1 MRLNGLDFHVEIDGR
16 GPPLLLLHGFSGS
29 ARAWDEVRPA
39 LAEVATLIAVDL
51 IGHGRS
57 AAPDDPRRY
66 SLEACA
72 ADLAALLD
80 ALDVPA
86 ASVLGYSMG
95 GRVALHFALAM
106 PRRVSRLM
114 LESASPG
121 IEDVDERRLRVAS
134 DDALAERIVRGGIE
148 AFVAEW
154 EAVPLLAAAPHVS
167 ADRLAGQ
174 HALRLQNRPLGLANS
189 LRGMGAGQQAPLW
202 SRLEEV
208 VQPVLLI
215 VGELDSRYRRIAD
228 RMRPVLPAGEVAV
241 VPEAGHTVH
250 VDQPPAFSSLVRSAL
265 STN

>member
-1 MRLNGLDFHVEIDGR
+1 
-16 GPPLLLLHGFSGS
+16 
-29 ARAWDEVRPA
+29 
-39 LAEVATLIAVDL
+39 
-51 IGHGRS
+51 
-57 AAPDDPRRY
+57 
-66 SLEACA
+66 
-72 ADLAALLD
+72 
-80 ALDVPA
+80 
-86 ASVLGYSMG
+86 
-95 GRVALHFALAM
+95 M

-121 IEDVDERRLRVAS
+121 IEDADERRRRVAS
-134 DDALAERIVRGGIE
+134 DDALAERIVRSGVE